1 MRRLLLFVGLLLA
14 IQSFAQ
20 DVNERK
26 IIQTSIFFG
35 GGSWYV
41 DEEQAQ
47 DLIQLLDSIPDIDQ
61 YQISLYSHTDNIG
74 GRRFNEWLS
83 QMRSYSVLEHLVNQE
98 IPSEYIQIKDFG
110 QQNPWF
116 SNDDWQGRI
125 LNRRVDV
132 VFSPI
137 IF

>member
-1 MRRLLLFVGLLLA
+1 MLKLVLFLIAVPLVQL
-14 IQSFAQ
+14 SAQ

-41 DEEQAQ
+41 DEEQANE
-47 DLIQLLDSIPDIDQ
+47 LIQLIDSIPDVNQ

-83 QMRSYSVLEHLVNQE
+83 QMRSYSVLEKLVE
-98 IPSEYIQIKDFG
+98 RSIPAEYIQIKDFG
-110 QQNPWF
+110 QDNPWF
-116 SNDDWQGRI
+116 SNGDWEGRV

-132 VFSPI
+132 VLSPI
-137 IF
+137 TF

>member
-1 MRRLLLFVGLLLA
+1 MFKSVLVLFAFIAVQA
-14 IQSFAQ
+14 SVQ

-41 DEEQAQ
+41 DEEQAM
-47 DLIQLLDSIPDIDQ
+47 DLILLLDSIPDIDQ

-83 QMRSYSVLEHLVNQE
+83 QMRSYSVLEKLVDQQ
-98 IPSEYIQIKDFG
+98 IPPEYIQIKDFG
-110 QQNPWF
+110 QGNPWF
-116 SNDDWQGRI
+116 SNGDWEGRV

-132 VFSPI
+132 VLSPI